1 MEYVQYIEPDVIIPI
16 NVTVST
22 FQFESNYY
30 VYKSYITRY
39 TYLLTH
45 MLAQQTT
52 TRKNI
57 LGLSGLKLM

>member
-39 TYLLTH
+39 THILTYLYVGSTNYNTQKH
-45 MLAQQTT
+45 TLA
-52 TRKNI
+52 
-57 LGLSGLKLM
+57 